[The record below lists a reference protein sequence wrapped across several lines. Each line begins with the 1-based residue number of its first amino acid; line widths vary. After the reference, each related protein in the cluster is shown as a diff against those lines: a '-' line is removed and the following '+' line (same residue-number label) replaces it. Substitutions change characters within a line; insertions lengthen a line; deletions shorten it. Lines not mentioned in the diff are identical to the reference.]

1 MGGFLPRAVL
11 QNKIL
16 DIAKAQD
23 AISNMW
29 NQYTVHKRR
38 GERICSFNVIFAK
51 GCAGRLHA
59 KFQDQSPHD
68 LGLALGRSLPKIQ
81 LAVDSGLTRM
91 WLCSFSLLLHVSVRT
106 TVKQWTL
113 NKSVHGNQ
121 GEVRS
126 SMRYEYG
133 FGKLVIYPPK
143 TPNSCSNRT

>member
-16 DIAKAQD
+16 DITKAQD

-59 KFQDQSPHD
+59 KFQDHHMIWVWLWGGAFQ
-68 LGLALGRSLPKIQ
+68 KIQ

-91 WLCSFSLLLHVSVRT
+91 WLCSFSLLLHVFVRT

-126 SMRYEYG
+126 SMRCECG